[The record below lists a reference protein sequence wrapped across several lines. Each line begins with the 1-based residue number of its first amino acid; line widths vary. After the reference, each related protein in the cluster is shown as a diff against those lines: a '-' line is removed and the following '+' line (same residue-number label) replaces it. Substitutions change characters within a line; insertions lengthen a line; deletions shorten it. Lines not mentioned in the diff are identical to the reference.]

1 MVLLRVRLCL
11 MVVGVG
17 GFDKEVVIGG
27 EVGVG
32 EEVDFRL
39 FILECFIYVKY
50 RYYFIEIILRYFYS
64 CFC

>member
-17 GFDKEVVIGG
+17 DFDKEVVIEG
-27 EVGVG
+27 EGGVG

-39 FILECFIYVKY
+39 YICDDGKFIVK
-50 RYYFIEIILRYFYS
+50 
-64 CFC
+64 